1 MVALRLRMRPVC
13 EQHRAQQLP
22 RVRMHVREDNGLGH
36 TVRGL
41 THVRRKIK
49 LVRRGMQEMAGIRI
63 EQALI
68 IAR

>member
-1 MVALRLRMRPVC
+1 
-13 EQHRAQQLP
+13 
-22 RVRMHVREDNGLGH
+22 MHVREDNGLGH
-36 TVRGL
+36 TARGL